1 MKKLLHGTALLLTLF
16 LLPLAAAA
24 VTISETHTNVYCNGT
39 STGAIDISVSS
50 GVTPYSYNWGD
61 GATTQDRTALAAGN
75 YIVTV
80 TDNTGATNSLLIN
93 ITESSAITTAAV
105 VTGVYCGGGNT
116 GAIDLTAIGGNGN
129 YTYAWNDFFYTEDRT
144 NLTAAV
150 YYVTVT
156 DFRGCTKVD
165 SANVTQPPGMVIT
178 KTITNVTCGT
188 GANGAVDLTVQFG
201 FPVYTYLWNDGVT
214 TQDRTAIAAGNYS
227 VTVTDLSGC
236 SVSATATVGQSGG
249 GMAVNTTSVNPSCF
263 GGANGTITVTSVVG
277 SVGPYSFSWSDGPT
291 TQNRIGM
298 SAGSYTVTAT
308 STTGCTAAAT
318 INLTQPAVLAVTL
331 TPIQLTCFGSNNGA
345 INTAVTGGTTSY
357 SYNWGGG
364 VFTQNR
370 TGLATGN
377 YTVTVTDFK
386 GCTATQTTFVPQPL
400 QLTITATPSPQACIG
415 GPTGSVT
422 TSVAGGVGSYSYWWG
437 AGVVTPNLNNVN
449 AGNYSVSVTDG
460 NGCTASATST
470 VLAYTPMVL
479 TSTQVNNACFGG
491 VIASIDLS
499 VANGWSPYNYAWSN
513 LPTTQDINS
522 LAAGSYTVTVSDNH
536 SCTATR
542 TVNITQ
548 PSFPISINAIVS
560 DVTCNGGNNGAINV
574 AVSNGDAPYSY
585 NWGGVTTQNR
595 TGLSTG
601 NYPLTVTDNNSCSVS
616 TSITVNQATPI
627 VITSTITNSTCFG
640 GSTGAINLAVTG
652 GSAPYTYLWNNG
664 AVTQNRTGLA
674 AGNYPVTVTD
684 NHICAA
690 TVTIA
695 VGEPS
700 AITISPTVFNVACN
714 SSSTGSI
721 NIAVAGGTSPYT
733 YTWSGGQVSQNR
745 TALAAGTYTVTAT
758 DNTGCTASNTSTV
771 AQPTAIAV
779 SSINTDVSCNA
790 GNNGTINLAVTG
802 GTAPYTFVW
811 NGGSTAQNRT
821 SLTAGTYIVTVA
833 DNGNCT
839 ASYSTTI
846 AQSTTLSVSTTVTDV
861 SCNGGSN
868 GAINTS
874 VAGGTLP
881 YTYNWGGSI
890 TTPNRT
896 GLAAGNYGITVTDNE
911 GCFAIN
917 SSIVSQS
924 SAVVVSSAVTNV
936 SCFGGSNG
944 AITTSVSGGTSPYT
958 YNWGAGITTLNR
970 TGLIAGTYVV
980 TVTDNA
986 NCTVT
991 RSSVITQS
999 SVISIAPTVTN
1010 ATCFGGSDGSIA
1022 IAVVG
1027 GTLPYTYNWGG
1038 SNTTQNR
1045 TGLAAASYA
1054 VTVTDNASCTA
1065 TASATVGQATAIAV
1079 SSTATNVVCNGGNTG
1094 AVNLTVTGGTSPY
1107 TYVWTGGA
1115 TTPNRTSLTAG
1126 TYSVTVTDN
1135 NSCTA
1140 SANASINQP
1149 SAISLSTTTTN
1160 VACFGDSTGSISL
1173 NVTGGASGYAF
1184 NWNNGPVTQNNSNIP
1199 SGNYSVIVNDVNACS
1214 ATASATITQAA
1225 PITTSTTVVNATC
1238 FGSANGSID
1247 LTVNG
1252 GAGSYTYVWSNG
1264 FTTQDVSGFAASTYS
1279 VTVKDAGNCTA
1290 LTSATISQP
1299 TQIIIS
1305 ATSVNASCNG
1315 TANGSIDVS
1324 VIGGSSSYSYLWS
1337 NGAATQDVVSL
1348 VAQNYIVTVTD
1359 NNACSSTSTI
1369 AITQPSAIIA
1379 SHTHTDV
1386 SCSGV
1391 NNGSIDLSVTGG
1403 SSPYTYSWSNGA
1415 VTQDLN
1421 SLVANTY
1428 RVTIT
1433 DNAACATV
1441 ATPVAIVQGAS
1452 ITLSETHKP
1461 YACTNHAGAIDLTVI
1476 GGTAPYNF
1484 SWNGGISTEDRANL
1498 SPGNYSVVVTD
1509 ANTCSAATSVAITQ
1523 LAPLSTSI
1531 NRTNVTCHGGNNGAI
1546 ALFVQGGTAPYT
1558 FDWNQG
1564 ANTSALTSLIAANY
1578 RVLVIDSN
1586 NCNAIDSASITEPT
1600 AIQISENVTDV
1611 TCSGMAN
1618 GTINVSATGGTSG
1631 YTFYW
1636 NTADT
1641 TQNISNLQRGNYQL
1655 TVTDAQSCSATS
1667 GTILVSEPQ
1676 PLSITS
1682 TITPIGCSAHND
1694 GAVQLQ
1700 VTGGAQPLAY
1710 IWSNSSSS
1718 PNLTNLSPGNY
1729 DVTVTDSRGC
1739 TANGTYTVGIVPP
1752 IAITPLV
1759 RNTACNTVQNGT
1771 IDITV
1776 TGGSSA
1782 FTFDWNNGAITEDL
1796 NGLSQGVYAVTVT
1809 DARNCSAQGT
1819 YSIAT
1824 DYVLTVDATPS
1835 TTINLGEAVQLTAV
1849 TSVDHTNTY
1858 TWSPAVSLVCGTCAT
1873 TEAAPTQNTF
1883 YTVNVIDANGCQAT
1897 DTLTVTVNSITDIF
1911 IPNAFSPNG
1920 DGNND
1925 ALQIFGDLS
1934 AVAYLDFMVFNRW
1947 GEKVFESSNANFA
1960 WDGTYKGEL
1969 VPQGVYIYTAKMVF
1983 INGYSR
1989 PDMKGSLTVIR

>member
-1 MKKLLHGTALLLTLF
+1 MKKLLHGIALLSVLF

-24 VTISETHTNVYCNGT
+24 LTISETHTNVYCNGA
-39 STGAIDISVSS
+39 STGAIDITAAGGSA
-50 GVTPYSYNWGD
+50 PYTYNWGD
-61 GATTQDRTALAAGN
+61 GATIEDRAALSAGN
-75 YIVTV
+75 YPVTV
-80 TDNTGATNSLLIN
+80 TDNLGVTSSLLIT
-93 ITESSAITTAAV
+93 ITESSAITTAFAV
-105 VTGVYCGGGNT
+105 TSVYCGGGST
-116 GAIDLTAIGGNGN
+116 GVIDLTAAGGNN
-129 YTYAWNDFFYTEDRT
+129 PYAYAWNDFVYTEDRT

-156 DFRGCTKVD
+156 DVRGCTKVD
-165 SANVTQPPGMVIT
+165 SANVTQPPGMVIN
-178 KTITNVTCGT
+178 KTITNVTCGS
-188 GANGAVDLTVQFG
+188 GANGAIDLTVQFG
-201 FPVYTYLWNDGVT
+201 FPAYTYLWNDGVT

-227 VTVTDLSGC
+227 VTVADLSGC
-236 SVSATATVGQSGG
+236 TVSATATVGQSGG

-263 GGANGTITVTSVVG
+263 GGTNGTITVTSVIG
-277 SVGPYSFSWSDGPT
+277 SVGPFTFRWSDGPT
-291 TQNRIGM
+291 TQNRTGI

-345 INTAVTGGTTSY
+345 INTTVTGGTTAY
-357 SYNWGGG
+357 SYNWGG

-377 YTVTVTDFK
+377 YTVTVTDFR

-437 AGVVTPNLNNVN
+437 AGIVTPNLNNVN
-449 AGNYSVSVTDG
+449 AGNYSVTVTDG
-460 NGCTASATST
+460 NGCSASATST

-479 TSTQVNNACFGG
+479 TSTQVNNACYSG
-491 VIASIDLS
+491 VNGSVDLS
-499 VANGWSPYNYAWSN
+499 VANGWSPFTYAWSSSS
-513 LPTTQDINS
+513 TTQDINS

-542 TVNITQ
+542 TVTITQ

-560 DVTCNGGNNGAINV
+560 DVTCNGGNSGAINV
-574 AVSNGDAPYSY
+574 SVSNGAAPYSY

-595 TGLSTG
+595 TGLSAG

-616 TSITVNQATPI
+616 TSITLNQATPI
-627 VITSTITNSTCFG
+627 SITPTVTSTTCFG
-640 GSTGAINLAVTG
+640 GSTGAINLAITG

-674 AGNYPVTVTD
+674 AGSYPVTVTD
-684 NHICAA
+684 NHTCTA
-690 TVTIA
+690 TVTA
-695 VGEPS
+695 VVGEPT
-700 AITISPTVFNVACN
+700 AVTITPTVVNLSCN
-714 SSSTGSI
+714 NSSTGSI

-733 YTWSGGQVSQNR
+733 FAWNGGQVSQSRN
-745 TALAAGTYTVTAT
+745 ALAAGTYTVTAT
-758 DNTGCTASNTSTV
+758 DNAGCTASNTSTV

-790 GNNGTINLAVTG
+790 GNNGAINLTITG
-802 GTAPYTFVW
+802 GTVPYTFVW

-821 SLTAGTYIVTVA
+821 SLTAGTYTVTVT
-833 DNGNCT
+833 DNANCT

-846 AQSTTLSVSTTVTDV
+846 AQSTTLSVSATVTDV

-874 VAGGTLP
+874 VTGGTLP
-881 YTYNWGGSI
+881 YTYDWGGSI
-890 TTPNRT
+890 STPNRT
-896 GLAAGNYGITVTDNE
+896 GLAAGTYGVTVTDNS
-911 GCFAIN
+911 GCSAIH

-924 SAVVVSSAVTNV
+924 SAVVISSTVTNV

-958 YNWGAGITTLNR
+958 CNWGAGITTPNR
-970 TGLIAGTYVV
+970 TGLTAGTYVV

-986 NCTVT
+986 SCTVT
-991 RSSVITQS
+991 QSSSITQGAA
-999 SVISIAPTVTN
+999 ISIAPTVTN
-1010 ATCFGGSDGSIA
+1010 GTCFGGSNGTIT
-1022 IAVVG
+1022 IAVTG
-1027 GTLPYTYNWGG
+1027 GTSPYTFNWGG
-1038 SNTTQNR
+1038 SVNMQNR
-1045 TGLAAASYA
+1045 TGLSAGSYN
-1054 VTVTDNASCTA
+1054 VTVTDNANCTA
-1065 TASATVGQATAIAV
+1065 TSSSAVGQATAIAV

-1094 AVNLTVTGGTSPY
+1094 VVNLTVTGGTSPY

-1115 TTPNRTSLTAG
+1115 TTPNRTGLTAG
-1126 TYSVTVTDN
+1126 TYPVTVTDN

-1140 SANASINQP
+1140 STTTSITQP

-1173 NVTGGASGYAF
+1173 NVTGGASGYTF

-1199 SGNYSVIVNDVNACS
+1199 SGNYSVIVNDANACS

-1238 FGSANGSID
+1238 FGSANGSVD

-1264 FTTQDVSGFAASTYS
+1264 FTTQDVSGFAANTYS

-1290 LTSATISQP
+1290 LTSATISEP
-1299 TQIIIS
+1299 TQIVIS
-1305 ATSVNASCNG
+1305 ATSLNASCNG
-1315 TANGSIDVS
+1315 SANGSIDITVT
-1324 VIGGSSSYSYLWS
+1324 GGSSNYTYLWT
-1337 NGAATQDVVSL
+1337 NGAVTQDVSAL
-1348 VAQNYIVTVTD
+1348 VAQNYTVTATD
-1359 NNACSSTSTI
+1359 NSACSATSTI
-1369 AITQPSAIIA
+1369 AITQPSAIAA

-1386 SCSGV
+1386 SCTGV
-1391 NNGSIDLSVTGG
+1391 NNGSIDLTVTGG

-1428 RVTIT
+1428 SVTIT
-1433 DNAACATV
+1433 DNAACTA
-1441 ATPVAIVQGAS
+1441 AAAPVTIVQGAS
-1452 ITLSETHKP
+1452 ITLTETHQP
-1461 YACTNHAGAIDLTVI
+1461 FACANHAGAIDLTVI

-1484 SWNGGISTEDRANL
+1484 SWNGGVATEDRTNL
-1498 SPGNYSVVVTD
+1498 APGNYSVVVTD
-1509 ANTCSAATSVAITQ
+1509 AHTCSATTSVAISQ

-1531 NRTNVTCHGGNNGAI
+1531 NSTNVTCHGGNNGAI

-1564 ANTSALTSLIAANY
+1564 ASTAALSNLVAANY
-1578 RVLVIDSN
+1578 RVLVVDSN
-1586 NCNAIDSASITEPT
+1586 SCNAIDSASIIQPA
-1600 AIQISENVTDV
+1600 AIQITKNVNDV

-1618 GTINVSATGGTSG
+1618 GGIDVSVTGGASG
-1631 YTFYW
+1631 YSYNW
-1636 NTADT
+1636 NTTDT
-1641 TQNISNLQRGNYQL
+1641 TQDITNLQRGNYEL
-1655 TVTDAQSCSATS
+1655 TVTDAHSCTATS
-1667 GTILVSEPQ
+1667 SSILVSEPQ
-1676 PLSITS
+1676 PLNIVS
-1682 TITPIGCSAHND
+1682 TITPIGCAANND

-1700 VTGGAQPLAY
+1700 VAGGAQPFTY
-1710 IWSNSSSS
+1710 TWSNSSSS
-1718 PNLTNLSPGNY
+1718 QNLTNLSTGNY
-1729 DVTVTDSRGC
+1729 DVTIIDSRGC
-1739 TANGTYTVGIVPP
+1739 TANGTYTVGVTPP
-1752 IAITPLV
+1752 MAITSLV
-1759 RNTACNTVQNGT
+1759 RNTACATVQNGA
-1771 IDITV
+1771 IDLSI

-1782 FTFDWNNGAITEDL
+1782 YSFDWSNGAVTEDL
-1796 NGLSQGVYAVTVT
+1796 TGISQGVYAVTVT
-1809 DARNCSAQGT
+1809 DARNCSVQGT

-1849 TSVDHTNTY
+1849 TNVDHTNTY

-1873 TEAAPTQNTF
+1873 TQATPTQNTF
-1883 YTVNVIDANGCQAT
+1883 YTINVIDANGCQAT

-1911 IPNAFSPNG
+1911 IPNAFTPNG

-1925 ALQIFGDLS
+1925 ALQLFGDLS